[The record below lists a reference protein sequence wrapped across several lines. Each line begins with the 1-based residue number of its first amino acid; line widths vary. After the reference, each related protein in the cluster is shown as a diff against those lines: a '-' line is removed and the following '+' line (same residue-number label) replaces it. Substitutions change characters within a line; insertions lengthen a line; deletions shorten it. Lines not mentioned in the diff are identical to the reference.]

1 MPTAKNAKPAKVKRQ
16 RVAAEGGFQAEGKAV
31 ARGEE
36 PHDPAAA
43 SPPNTKQLFDAS
55 NIELQRR
62 MRFNPLRMLD
72 PERLSLALDNFQIG
86 ILRDAAMLW
95 EAMVQRDDT
104 LITVKN
110 HLEESIASKDWGVFK
125 RPNIPESQ
133 EVEASRHAACLQY
146 FYDHVVAT
154 DAFDRNERG
163 GKERLIKH
171 VMRADSYYY
180 CAQHFAWKPEPG
192 KMVDVEGADAV
203 PVISAEV
210 EYVPLWYFENTSGTL
225 RFLPFGGFGITG
237 EEMNFDGEWM
247 VTVGRGV
254 MFAACIAYM
263 FKRLTFQDWT
273 IYNERYAQN
282 KVVGMTTASE
292 ESPQGQAMAD
302 VVAKFNSDM
311 GLVFYECAA
320 ADKPPIS
327 LLGPQG
333 TTSVDIFEKF
343 LQRQDSKIT
352 VMYRGSDLSMMSRGG
367 KGEKPTGASLQG
379 DETDRMETACC
390 RMVQGSL
397 NYYVDRQVIK
407 YCFGDGVEPLAYFG
421 LPDMDVEDS
430 EEIRESAGFL
440 ADRGVRVNAASIADR
455 LGIELAGDR
464 EDALEAVGTAS
475 GDPEAQTQEETA
487 DVRDAMREDF
497 SANSATGRAAL
508 VLLDKIEEGL
518 RTANGTFNPGEHP
531 RDEKGQF
538 AALPLVSIPD
548 EQWTGTRKELSAKAN
563 ALMKT
568 FGPETHPHVGL
579 IHFTSD
585 GRGETLHRQNTAHDF
600 QAVKALPEI
609 ARRGKWMRSEPDNKG
624 RQGVV
629 AFHHIEARLRI
640 GQTPYHA
647 QLITKETEDGTV
659 TRHKF
664 YLHRIK

>member
-1 MPTAKNAKPAKVKRQ
+1 MKDEKGKRGQ
-16 RVAAEGGFQAEGKAV
+16 RKIVAEGGFQAEGSAV
-31 ARGEE
+31 AKGGA
-36 PHDPAAA
+36 PHDPAAKA
-43 SPPNTKQLFDAS
+43 PPNTEQLFDAA

-86 ILRDAAMLW
+86 ILRDAALLW

-110 HLEESIASKDWGVFK
+110 HLEESIASKDWGVFIK
-125 RPNIPESQ
+125 PKLPKSQ
-133 EVEASRHAACLQY
+133 EKEAARHAACLQY

-192 KMVDVEGADAV
+192 KTVDVDGADAV

-237 EEMNFDGEWM
+237 EEMDFDGEWM

-302 VVAKFNSDM
+302 VVSKFNSDM

-320 ADKPPIS
+320 TDKPPIQ

-333 TTSVDIFEKF
+333 TTSVELFEKF
-343 LQRQDSKIT
+343 LQRQDSKMT

-379 DETDRMETACC
+379 DETERMETACC

-397 NYYVDRQVIK
+397 GYYVDRQVIK
-407 YCFGDGVEPLAYFG
+407 YCFGEGVEPLAYFG
-421 LPDMDVEDS
+421 LPDMDVEDAAS
-430 EEIRESAGFL
+430 IRDSAGFL
-440 ADRGVRVNAASIADR
+440 ADRGVKVNAASVADR
-455 LGIELAGDR
+455 LGIEVAGDG
-464 EDALEAVGTAS
+464 EDALAPIGQAT
-475 GDPEAQTQEETA
+475 GDPDAQTQEATT
-487 DVRDAMREDF
+487 DVRDALKDDF
-497 SANSATGRAAL
+497 SANSAFKRAAL
-508 VLLDKIEEGL
+508 NVLDKIDAGL
-518 RTANGTFNPGEHP
+518 RTANAFHADQP
-531 RDEKGQF
+531 RDEAGRF
-538 AALPLVSIPD
+538 ASLPLVSIPD
-548 EQWTGTRKELSAKAN
+548 EGWTGSRKEMSDRAN
-563 ALMKT
+563 KVMLGFNT
-568 FGPETHPHVGL
+568 ESHPKLGN
-579 IHFTSD
+579 IHFTAQ
-585 GRGETLHRQNTAHDF
+585 GRGETLHRQHTAHEF
-600 QAVKALPEI
+600 QAVQALPQI
-609 ARRGKWMRSEPDNKG
+609 ARQGKWTKSEPDLKG
-624 RQGVV
+624 RQDVK
-629 AFHHIEARLRI
+629 AFHTVESRLRI
-640 GQTPYHA
+640 GSTPYHA
-647 QLITKETEDGTV
+647 QMIVKESKDGTAMS
-659 TRHKF
+659 HKF

>member
-1 MPTAKNAKPAKVKRQ
+1 
-16 RVAAEGGFQAEGKAV
+16 
-31 ARGEE
+31 
-36 PHDPAAA
+36 
-43 SPPNTKQLFDAS
+43 
-55 NIELQRR
+55 
-62 MRFNPLRMLD
+62 
-72 PERLSLALDNFQIG
+72 
-86 ILRDAAMLW
+86 
-95 EAMVQRDDT
+95 
-104 LITVKN
+104 
-110 HLEESIASKDWGVFK
+110 
-125 RPNIPESQ
+125 
-133 EVEASRHAACLQY
+133 
-146 FYDHVVAT
+146 
-154 DAFDRNERG
+154 
-163 GKERLIKH
+163 
-171 VMRADSYYY
+171 
-180 CAQHFAWKPEPG
+180 
-192 KMVDVEGADAV
+192 VDVEGADAV

-254 MFAACIAYM
+254 MFAACICYI

-311 GLVFYECAA
+311 GLMFYECGAT
-320 ADKPPIS
+320 DTPPIS
-327 LLGPQG
+327 LLGPEG
-333 TTSVDIFEKF
+333 TTSVEIFEKF

-407 YCFGDGVEPLAYFG
+407 YCFGEGVEPLAYFG

-455 LGIELAGDR
+455 LGIELAGDE
-464 EDALEAVGTAS
+464 EDALEAVGEAP

-497 SANSATGRAAL
+497 SANSAFGRAAIN
-508 VLLDKIEEGL
+508 LLDKIEAAL
-518 RTANGTFNPGEHP
+518 RTANGPFNPGE
-531 RDEKGQF
+531 
-538 AALPLVSIPD
+538 S
-548 EQWTGTRKELSAKAN
+548 
-563 ALMKT
+563 
-568 FGPETHPHVGL
+568 
-579 IHFTSD
+579 
-585 GRGETLHRQNTAHDF
+585 
-600 QAVKALPEI
+600 
-609 ARRGKWMRSEPDNKG
+609 
-624 RQGVV
+624 
-629 AFHHIEARLRI
+629 
-640 GQTPYHA
+640 
-647 QLITKETEDGTV
+647 
-659 TRHKF
+659 HKF